1 MTEATS
7 TIYPPPRPG
16 LPYLVVTFAE
26 GAVVAQPAETRVE
39 ARATAA
45 RRNIGVERADR
56 EKATGDAE
64 VRGGQ
69 RAGAASH

>member
-1 MTEATS
+1 MTDATS

-39 ARATAA
+39 ARATP
-45 RRNIGVERADR
+45 ERLD
-56 EKATGDAE
+56 DC
-64 VRGGQ
+64 VRGESHGAIVASLRGC
-69 RAGAASH
+69 RANGKVGPG